1 MSELI
6 AARASGEL
14 LDRFEEEKE
23 SLGEDEPESE
33 LIRDILDRGLRERR
47 VPLGVRL
54 DLPNRVAA
62 RIEDEREPGEAEE
75 EVVRRFLRE
84 VVEDGVVA
92 RRGDALD
99 ALDAGD
105 PLRATVEDARE
116 DGEPLDDATRR
127 LIRQGATASP
137 SESDGAF
144 ERAVG
149 GAFGAAIAVVAASSL
164 VGVVGALAVV
174 VVVLGVATYL
184 ATTAIAAEFRA
195 SVGSRHQSHV
205 E

>member
-62 RIEDEREPGEAEE
+62 RIEDEREAGEAEE

-84 VVEDGVVA
+84 AVDA
-92 RRGDALD
+92 RDGDALD
-99 ALDAGD
+99 AIDAGEE
-105 PLRATVEDARE
+105 LRATVEDARE
-116 DGEPLDDATRR
+116 DGEALDDATRR

-195 SVGSRHQSHV
+195 SVGSKQQSHSG
-205 E
+205 

>member
-62 RIEDEREPGEAEE
+62 RIEDEREAGEAEE

-84 VVEDGVVA
+84 AVDA
-92 RRGDALD
+92 RDGDALD
-99 ALDAGD
+99 AIDAGEE
-105 PLRATVEDARE
+105 LRATVEDARE

-195 SVGSRHQSHV
+195 SVGSGHQSHV